1 MPFNIYLL
9 GKSNESM
16 KTVSHAIFVD
26 KLSIQEILCGWQT
39 QQKQGKVHSKFFSA
53 SSKVRM
59 VLRFEILHNINL
71 LRQIEPYVTNK
82 FSCNCPI
89 CKPVHIEETCFRIQN
104 LEVKG
109 VLRLVYN
116 MGQINIRVAQCHG
129 YTDIYPCKT
138 IPVWGKISEIFEV
151 GKMYLPISKM
161 HFIQFNNNEN
171 TIFPPSLDCL

>member
-1 MPFNIYLL
+1 
-9 GKSNESM
+9 M
-16 KTVSHAIFVD
+16 KFETVLHVLISSVSGRF
-26 KLSIQEILCGWQT
+26 SGR
-39 QQKQGKVHSKFFSA
+39 HSRSEKKFSSALYSA
-53 SSKVRM
+53 SSKVSL
-59 VLRFEILHNINL
+59 VLRFRDITQHQVI
-71 LRQIEPYVTNK
+71 RQVGPYVTSK

-89 CKPVHIEETCFRIQN
+89 YKPVHIEETCFRIQN

-116 MGQINIRVAQCHG
+116 ICQINIRVAQCHG